1 MKMSSIEQVI
11 FQLLIPHYWQCLK
24 CPLLT
29 GDPGDHFL
37 LFVYY
42 TQKVIWCCNT
52 NSNINEHPY
61 CHHFNGNRGIKELFL
76 KKRVQRMLLCF
87 SELTD
92 D

>member
-11 FQLLIPHYWQCLK
+11 FQLLIPHFWQCLK

-42 TQKVIWCCNT
+42 TQEVIWHYNT
-52 NSNINEHPY
+52 NSNINEHLY
-61 CHHFNGNRGIKELFL
+61 CHHFNGNRGIKILFE
-76 KKRVQRMLLCF
+76 KKSTENVTLFFR
-87 SELTD
+87 TY
-92 D
+92 